1 VGNPQWDGMDGGNQK
16 RKGEHMLIVQID
28 SKKYTDIC
36 GNKRTLKEWRAIY
49 GKNLELSRH
58 AYLARKKW
66 KDSNK

>member
-1 VGNPQWDGMDGGNQK
+1 
-16 RKGEHMLIVQID
+16 MLIVQID

-66 KDSNK
+66 KESNK

>member
-1 VGNPQWDGMDGGNQK
+1 MGREKRHGMDGGNQK
-16 RKGEHMLIVQID
+16 RKGEYMLIVQID

-36 GNKRTLKEWRAIY
+36 GSKLTLKEWRAIY

-66 KDSNK
+66 KESNK